1 MFEQEPV
8 SINILTN
15 RFQNKDIFFFWRSA
29 LRVEQHDENGVWAA
43 GIVMKFIFTGMLEIS
58 GEQ

>member
-8 SINILTN
+8 SINILTDS
-15 RFQNKDIFFFWRSA
+15 KIKIYFFWRSA
-29 LRVEQHDENGVWAA
+29 LRVEQHDENDVWAA
-43 GIVMKFIFTGMLEIS
+43 GIVMKFVFTGMLEIS